1 MTNKTDGDILDNA
14 PEGATHYSW
23 ETYCKA
29 NKDFFYDWNGEEW
42 CAYFV
47 PDGDMRSLADIE
59 ALITKDNHIAELEE
73 KVKVLTFISH
83 PVEYD
88 GHVHNVGLVAK
99 TMIDK
104 KDKRIAEL
112 EKEKQVLIKQH
123 DMWKQQWHELND
135 SLAIRDLEQQANG
148 AEDVIESV
156 LGEPETLTSD
166 ALSIRYEFLDR
177 LKQLREQVKGGA
189 N

>member
-1 MTNKTDGDILDNA
+1 MTNKTDGDILKNA
-14 PEGATHYSW
+14 PDGATHYSW

-47 PDGDMRSLADIE
+47 PDGDMRLLADIK
-59 ALITKDNHIAELEE
+59 A
-73 KVKVLTFISH
+73 
-83 PVEYD
+83 
-88 GHVHNVGLVAK
+88 LVAK
-99 TMIDK
+99 DK
-104 KDKRIAEL
+104 KIEEL
-112 EKEKQVLIKQH
+112 VKFISENTPL
-123 DMWKQQWHELND
+123 L
-135 SLAIRDLEQQANG
+135 SYLAIKTVSSSVDGDPLFRFKDWLAERDLEQQANG
-148 AEDVIESV
+148 AEYVIESV

-177 LKQLREQVKGGA
+177 LKQLREQAKGGA